1 MGGGGREVVVLDF
14 DGGGEI
20 SSVSSALP
28 KDPSS
33 ILAFEEPDQ
42 SIAFQSRA
50 VMVQTMKCIQKDIP
64 SYAFLY
70 TFCFS
75 IFVAF
80 LHAVYNLPHTW
91 LLFRAANFRCCS
103 SPRRAVSFENISI
116 ISVVPTTFTNNL
128 REKSVPLA
136 GWISPCP
143 GCLLFRGGE
152 AVGRFF

>member
-64 SYAFLY
+64 S
-70 TFCFS
+70 
-75 IFVAF
+75 
-80 LHAVYNLPHTW
+80 VYL
-91 LLFRAANFRCCS
+91 LLFYICSFFACSIQFAAY
-103 SPRRAVSFENISI
+103 
-116 ISVVPTTFTNNL
+116 
-128 REKSVPLA
+128 LA
-136 GWISPCP
+136 GVQSS
-143 GCLLFRGGE
+143 
-152 AVGRFF
+152 